1 MGHPQA
7 ELIVGLGS
15 LGKVA
20 AKAKSP
26 RADPLHIPL
35 EVLVRGGGGA
45 LGPGGHRPGS
55 LLPLAAA
62 DGLPKDTS
70 CAAIS
75 SGQGAAWSLWVL
87 RNM

>member
-15 LGKVA
+15 LGKVG
-20 AKAKSP
+20 AKAKGP

-35 EVLVRGGGGA
+35 EVPVRGGGGA
-45 LGPGGHRPGS
+45 LGPGGQRSGS
-55 LLPLAAA
+55 LLPLATA
-62 DGLPKDTS
+62 DRLPEDAS
-70 CAAIS
+70 CVAIS